1 MLAAMSLASV
11 AGAQGNSFSS
21 SFSASADW
29 KIVKGLHLEA
39 GYELR
44 TMDSWSGVERHMVNV
59 GMSYKACKFL
69 KVGADYD
76 FIGHYNS
83 ASVFKPRH
91 RIGAEVTGSVD
102 AGNWRFS
109 LRERLQFTHKAYAI
123 NRFQDVRNDLSLKSR
138 VKVAYRGLK
147 SWEPYAYVELR
158 NTFNAPSFNAS
169 YDSATATYSDYE
181 FLGYSDAYL
190 NRVRGA
196 VGVEWKLNK
205 HHGIDFKLMQDWK
218 KNKEIDTN
226 KEGTKLKAY
235 AVEKSFN
242 TILAVGYK
250 FSS

>member
-11 AGAQGNSFSS
+11 AGAQSNSFRSR
-21 SFSASADW
+21 FSASADW

-59 GMSYKACKFL
+59 GMSYKVCKFL

-91 RIGAEVTGSVD
+91 RVGAEVTGSVD

-123 NRFQDVRNDLSLKSR
+123 NRYQDVRNDLSLKSR
-138 VKVAYRGLK
+138 VKVAYRGLN

-158 NTFNAPSFNAS
+158 NTFNDPSFNAS

-181 FLGYSDAYL
+181 FLGYDDAYL

-196 VGVEWKLNK
+196 VGVVWKINK

-218 KNKEIDTN
+218 KDKDIDTN
-226 KEGTKLKAY
+226 KAGTTLKAY

-250 FSS
+250 FSF